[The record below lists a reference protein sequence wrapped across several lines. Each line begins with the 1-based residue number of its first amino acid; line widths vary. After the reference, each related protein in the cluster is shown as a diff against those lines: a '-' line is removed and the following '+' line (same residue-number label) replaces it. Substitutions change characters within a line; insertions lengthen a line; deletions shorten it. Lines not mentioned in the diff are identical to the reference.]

1 MLETLSLWINDIN
14 LDNIVI
20 GLAGLK
26 VSSYYQHTWVS
37 QTCSSTPNL
46 GMDRFWSEHV
56 EHTIR
61 PHIRQW
67 CLRVSVPNFLSQDLQ
82 AVTSESGTQL
92 RLMLVTSVRPV
103 GIVGSGGRL

>member
-67 CLRVSVPNFLSQDLQ
+67 CLRVNCNLQGNFMKEVQ
-82 AVTSESGTQL
+82 G
-92 RLMLVTSVRPV
+92 V
-103 GIVGSGGRL
+103 GKTADRGSLAALALI